1 MPTDLPLTPVP
12 DAEEEGLWAP
22 LVPELLVIDLE
33 RSIAFYCNLCGFR
46 VRFAR
51 PEDGFVYLEQGRAQI
66 MIEALSEES
75 WLTGQLAPPFGRGI
89 NLQIEVAEIE
99 ALQARLLAGGAAL
112 FRPLQTDWYRD
123 GDIEHGQAQ
132 IMVQD
137 PDGYL
142 LRFMQPLGE
151 RPAQSDA

>member
-1 MPTDLPLTPVP
+1 MPTDLPPTPVP
-12 DAEEEGLWAP
+12 DGDQEGLWAA
-22 LVPELLVIDLE
+22 LVPELLVTDLE
-33 RSIAFYCNLCGFR
+33 RSIAFYCGLCGFR
-46 VRFAR
+46 VRYAR
-51 PEDGFVYLEQGRAQI
+51 PEDGFVYLEQGGAQI
-66 MIEALSEES
+66 MLETLSDEA
-75 WLTGQLAPPFGRGI
+75 WLTGRLAPPFGRGI

-99 ALQARLLAGGAAL
+99 ALQARLLAGGAAI
-112 FRPLQTDWYRD
+112 FRPLQTDWYRE

-151 RPAQSDA
+151 RAAQSDA